1 MVPRLLARQVAQLRK
16 GYPAIAITG
25 PRQSGKTTLARLACP
40 ELPYVNFESPL
51 ERADFDADP
60 LGFLDRFPNG
70 GVFDEIQHVPQL
82 LPYLQVRID
91 AERKVGRYILTG
103 SQQLE
108 LNQGVSQSLAGRVAL
123 LELLPLSHAE
133 LTAAQIAPRSL
144 ADAVFRGSYPALYDP
159 TRELEPT
166 RWLEDYLATF
176 IQRDVRQI
184 VEVKNRT
191 AFDRFVRLCAAR
203 SGQTFNASGLAAD
216 CGVNHMTVRA
226 WTSVMEAC
234 YLVRL
239 LKPYYR
245 NFGKRLV
252 KAPKLYFLDSGLACR
267 LLHIADVNQLQAH
280 PLWGAL
286 VETWCVGDAIKA
298 RLNRGLS
305 PAVWY
310 WRSSDGTEIDLL
322 FETGAGLVPLEVKAA
337 ATPRRD
343 FLHAIEKF
351 RALSVREPGVTV
363 LPGTVVYGGEE
374 PRSAGVDRFVS
385 WAAIE
390 GAVPCQP

>member
-1 MVPRLLARQVAQLRK
+1 MIPRGLQSEVAKLRK

-25 PRQSGKTTLARLACP
+25 PRQSGKTTLAQLSCP
-40 ELPYVNFESPL
+40 DLPYVNFESPL

-60 LGFLDRFPNG
+60 LGFLDRFPDG
-70 GVFDEIQHVPQL
+70 GIFDEAQHVPDL
-82 LPYLQVRID
+82 LSYLQVRID

-108 LNQGVSQSLAGRVAL
+108 IDRGVSQSLAGRVAL

-133 LTAAQIAPRSL
+133 LCAAEIAPRSL
-144 ADAVFRGSYPALYDP
+144 ADAVFRGSYPVLFDA
-159 TRELEPT
+159 TREVAPT

-176 IQRDVRQI
+176 INRDVRQI

-203 SGQTFNASGLAAD
+203 TGQAFNASGLASE
-216 CGVNHMTVRA
+216 CGVNHMTIRS
-226 WTSVMEAC
+226 WMSVMEAC
-234 YLVRL
+234 YLIRL
-239 LKPYYR
+239 LRPYYR

-252 KAPKLYFLDSGLACR
+252 KAPKLYFIDSGLACR
-267 LLHIADVNQLQAH
+267 LLHIADVNQLKSH

-305 PAVWY
+305 PAAWY
-310 WRSSDGTEIDLL
+310 WRSSDGLEIDLL
-322 FETGAGLVPLEVKAA
+322 FETGAGLVPLEVKSAV
-337 ATPRRD
+337 TPRRE
-343 FLHAIEKF
+343 FVQSIEKF
-351 RALSVREPGVTV
+351 RTLSDREPEVTV
-363 LPGTVVYGGEE
+363 LPGTVIYGGDE
-374 PRSAGVDRFVS
+374 PRSSGADRFAS
-385 WAAIE
+385 WRSIE
-390 GAVPCQP
+390 SSIPDRP